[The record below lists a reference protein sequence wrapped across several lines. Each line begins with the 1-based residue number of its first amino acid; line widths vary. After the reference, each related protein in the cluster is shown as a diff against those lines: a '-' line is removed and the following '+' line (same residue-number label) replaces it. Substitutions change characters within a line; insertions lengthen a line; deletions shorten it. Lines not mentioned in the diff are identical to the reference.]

1 MMKPLAALCGLAI
14 LLVALE
20 IALVPEPHHGRGAFA
35 VIGLVGCVTIV
46 LVSKLLGK
54 AWLQRPEPRGE

>member
-1 MMKPLAALCGLAI
+1 MMRVLAALSGLLI

-20 IALVPEPHHGRGAFA
+20 IALVPEPHRVRGAFA
-35 VIGLVGCVTIV
+35 VIGLVSCVTIV

-54 AWLQRPEPRGE
+54 VWLQRPEPRD